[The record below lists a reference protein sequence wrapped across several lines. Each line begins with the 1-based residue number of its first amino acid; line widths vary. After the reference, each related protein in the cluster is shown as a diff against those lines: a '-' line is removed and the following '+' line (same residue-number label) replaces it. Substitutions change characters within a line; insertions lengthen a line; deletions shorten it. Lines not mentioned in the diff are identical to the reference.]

1 VAGGGEHAHVGA
13 DLGDDRLGGPL
24 AHPGDGGQPVLARAN
39 GAITRSTS
47 VSRVA
52 IEASS
57 CSKCSR
63 ARRTSNP

>member
-1 VAGGGEHAHVGA
+1 MSTPISAMIVSAARFPTPVMVASWS
-13 DLGDDRLGGPL
+13 
-24 AHPGDGGQPVLARAN
+24 LARAN

-52 IEASS
+52 MAPSR
-57 CSKCSR
+57 CSRCSR